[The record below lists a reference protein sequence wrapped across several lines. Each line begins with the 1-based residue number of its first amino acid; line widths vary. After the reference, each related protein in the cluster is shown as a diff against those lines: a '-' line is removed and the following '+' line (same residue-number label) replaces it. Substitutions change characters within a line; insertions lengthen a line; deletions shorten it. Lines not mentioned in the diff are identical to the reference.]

1 MPGAKNP
8 PLLNQECRGVDL
20 SSLPMDKLER
30 WDRIHLEYVIDAFQ
44 RMEDKDNFFGPR
56 AHFFDLLMGTSR
68 VRHMI
73 MEGASE
79 KKIRRT
85 WKSGLK
91 HYLRQR
97 KPYLLYP

>member
-20 SSLPMDKLER
+20 SALPMDKLER

-44 RMEDKDNFFGPR
+44 RMEDKDNFFGSR

-68 VRHMI
+68 VRQMI

-91 HYLRQR
+91 HYLHQR
-97 KPYLLYP
+97 KPYLLYR